1 MCGLSIALFVW
12 WVSFR
17 ASDFAVC
24 DKSRIFASW
33 NAMYCNRIMNIR
45 IAKTIALVAAM
56 LTTAHTYGQDLLAE
70 QAPLDLQMAMIDSVV
85 LNRLLEAEDFEY
97 PADDIYPEWNND
109 YAHKYTNV
117 VMPDSLLID
126 LTGFCMPTESTKVND
141 IFGYRPRR
149 RRMHYGLDIKVERG
163 DTIRA
168 AFDGKVRFV
177 DYQRRGYGYYVV
189 IRHPNGL
196 ETLYAHL
203 TKRLVEENVVVKAGD
218 PIGLGGNTGRS
229 TGSHLHFETRLLGKA
244 LNPALFFDF
253 PNQDVT
259 GDTYLY
265 TTPKKKVYDPSDPD
279 TYYKVKSGDTLGRI
293 AARKGT
299 SVKNLCKLNGIT
311 TQSTLR
317 IGQVLRLY

>member
-1 MCGLSIALFVW
+1 MKYTLLKYTLAMVLMG
-12 WVSFR
+12 
-17 ASDFAVC
+17 ASAFTSA
-24 DKSRIFASW
+24 
-33 NAMYCNRIMNIR
+33 
-45 IAKTIALVAAM
+45 
-56 LTTAHTYGQDLLAE
+56 QDLLAE
-70 QAPLDLQMAMIDSVV
+70 QAPMDKQMARIDSVV
-85 LNRLLEAEDFEY
+85 LNRLIKAEAYEY
-97 PADDIYPEWNND
+97 PADDLYPEWSNE

-117 VMPDSLLID
+117 VMPDSLVID
-126 LTGFCMPTESTKVND
+126 LTGFCMPTESTKITD

-149 RRMHYGLDIKVERG
+149 RRMHYGLDVKVQRG

-168 AFDGKVRFV
+168 AFDGKVRYV
-177 DYQRRGYGYYVV
+177 SYQRRGYGHYVV

-203 TKRLVEENVVVKAGD
+203 TSKLVAENEVVKAGD

-229 TGSHLHFETRLLGKA
+229 TGTHLHFETRLLGKA

-265 TTPKKKVYDPSDPD
+265 KKPVKKVYDPSDPD
-279 TYYKVKSGDTLGRI
+279 TYYKVRSGDSLSRI

-299 SVKNLCKLNGIT
+299 TVKNLCKLNGIT
-311 TQSTLR
+311 TKTTLR
-317 IGQVLRLY
+317 PGQILRLY

>member
-1 MCGLSIALFVW
+1 MRISIIKNVSVIVTSWLSVQ
-12 WVSFR
+12 V
-17 ASDFAVC
+17 
-24 DKSRIFASW
+24 
-33 NAMYCNRIMNIR
+33 
-45 IAKTIALVAAM
+45 
-56 LTTAHTYGQDLLAE
+56 YGQDILAA
-70 QAPLDLQMAMIDSVV
+70 QAPMDTQLAMIDSVV
-85 LNRLLEAEDFEY
+85 LNRLIEADAYEY
-97 PADDIYPEWNND
+97 PAEDLYPEWSNE

-117 VMPDSLLID
+117 NMPDSLLID
-126 LTGFCMPTESTKVND
+126 LTGFCMPTENTKITD

-168 AFDGKVRFV
+168 AFDGKVRYV
-177 DYQRRGYGYYVV
+177 SYQRRGYGNYVV

-203 TKRLVEENVVVKAGD
+203 TTRLVEENEVVKAGD

-229 TGSHLHFETRLLGKA
+229 TGTHLHFETRLLGKA
-244 LNPALFFDF
+244 LNPALMFDF

-265 TTPKKKVYDPSDPD
+265 AKPTKKVYDPSDPD

-299 SVKNLCKLNGIT
+299 TVKNLCKLNGIT

-317 IGQVLRLY
+317 VGQILRLY

>member
-1 MCGLSIALFVW
+1 MKSYILRCALLFVSVGLS
-12 WVSFR
+12 
-17 ASDFAVC
+17 
-24 DKSRIFASW
+24 
-33 NAMYCNRIMNIR
+33 
-45 IAKTIALVAAM
+45 M
-56 LTTAHTYGQDLLAE
+56 LTSAQDLLTE
-70 QAPLDLQMAMIDSVV
+70 QAPMDNQMPRIDSVA
-85 LNRLLEAEDFEY
+85 LNHLLRADAYEY
-97 PADDIYPEWNND
+97 PADDLYPEWSND
-109 YAHKYTNV
+109 YAHKYANV
-117 VMPDSLLID
+117 TMPDSLLID
-126 LTGFCMPTESTKVND
+126 LTGFCMPTENTKVND

-168 AFDGKVRFV
+168 AFDGKVRYCS
-177 DYQRRGYGYYVV
+177 YQRRGYGHYVV

-203 TKRLVEENVVVKAGD
+203 TKRLVGENEVVKAGD

-229 TGSHLHFETRLLGKA
+229 TGPHLHFETRLLGKA

-265 TTPKKKVYDPSDPD
+265 TKPKKKVYDPSDPD
-279 TYYKVKSGDTLGRI
+279 TYYKVRSGDTLSRI

-299 SVKNLCKLNGIT
+299 TIKNLCKLNGIT
-311 TQSTLR
+311 TQTTLR
-317 IGQVLRLY
+317 VGQVLRLY

>member
-1 MCGLSIALFVW
+1 M
-12 WVSFR
+12 
-17 ASDFAVC
+17 
-24 DKSRIFASW
+24 K
-33 NAMYCNRIMNIR
+33 IR
-45 IAKTIALVAAM
+45 IIRNAFLAVAVM
-56 LTTAHTYGQDLLAE
+56 LTAQASGQDVLAA
-70 QAPLDLQMAMIDSVV
+70 QAPMDKQMAKIDSVV
-85 LNRLLEAEDFEY
+85 LDRLLRIENYEY
-97 PADDIYPEWNND
+97 PAQDLYPEWSNE

-126 LTGFCMPTESTKVND
+126 LTGFCMPTENTKITD

-149 RRMHYGLDIKVERG
+149 RRMHYGLDVKVQRG

-168 AFDGKVRFV
+168 AFDGKVRYV
-177 DYQRRGYGYYVV
+177 SYQRRGYGNYVV

-203 TKRLVEENVVVKAGD
+203 TKKLVDENEVVKAGE

-229 TGSHLHFETRLLGKA
+229 TGTHLHFETRLLGKA

-265 TTPKKKVYDPSDPD
+265 MKPKKKVYDPSDPD
-279 TYYKVKSGDTLGRI
+279 TYYKVRSGDSLGRI

-299 SVKNLCKLNGIT
+299 TVKNLCKLNGIT
-311 TQSTLR
+311 TKTILR
-317 IGQVLRLY
+317 PGQVLRLY

>member
-1 MCGLSIALFVW
+1 MKSYILRCALLFVS
-12 WVSFR
+12 VG
-17 ASDFAVC
+17 
-24 DKSRIFASW
+24 
-33 NAMYCNRIMNIR
+33 
-45 IAKTIALVAAM
+45 LPM
-56 LTTAHTYGQDLLAE
+56 LTSAQDLLTE
-70 QAPLDLQMAMIDSVV
+70 QAPMDNQMPRIDSVA
-85 LNRLLEAEDFEY
+85 LNHLLRADAYEY
-97 PADDIYPEWNND
+97 PADDLYPEWSND
-109 YAHKYTNV
+109 YAHKYANV
-117 VMPDSLLID
+117 TMPDSLLID
-126 LTGFCMPTESTKVND
+126 LTGFCMPTENTKVND

-168 AFDGKVRFV
+168 AFDGKVRYCS
-177 DYQRRGYGYYVV
+177 YQRRGYGHYVV

-203 TKRLVEENVVVKAGD
+203 TKRLVGENEVVKAGD

-229 TGSHLHFETRLLGKA
+229 TGPHLHFETRLLGKA

-265 TTPKKKVYDPSDPD
+265 TKPKKKVYDPSDPD
-279 TYYKVKSGDTLGRI
+279 TCYKVRSGDTLSRI

-299 SVKNLCKLNGIT
+299 TIKNLCKLNGIT
-311 TQSTLR
+311 TQTTLR
-317 IGQVLRLY
+317 VGQVLRLY

>member
-1 MCGLSIALFVW
+1 M
-12 WVSFR
+12 
-17 ASDFAVC
+17 
-24 DKSRIFASW
+24 K
-33 NAMYCNRIMNIR
+33 IR
-45 IAKTIALVAAM
+45 IIRNTFLAVAVM
-56 LTTAHTYGQDLLAE
+56 LAAQASGQDVLAA
-70 QAPLDLQMAMIDSVV
+70 QAPMDKQMAKIDSVV
-85 LNRLLEAEDFEY
+85 LDRLLKIENYEY
-97 PADDIYPEWNND
+97 PAQDLYPEWSNE

-126 LTGFCMPTESTKVND
+126 LTGFCMPTENTKITD

-149 RRMHYGLDIKVERG
+149 RRMHYGLDVKVQRG

-168 AFDGKVRFV
+168 AFDGKVRYV
-177 DYQRRGYGYYVV
+177 SYQRRGYGNYVV

-203 TKRLVEENVVVKAGD
+203 TKKLVDENEVVKAGD

-229 TGSHLHFETRLLGKA
+229 TGTHLHFETRLLGKA

-265 TTPKKKVYDPSDPD
+265 MKPKKKVYDPSDPD
-279 TYYKVKSGDTLGRI
+279 TYYKVRSGDSLGRI

-299 SVKNLCKLNGIT
+299 TVKNLCKLNGIT
-311 TQSTLR
+311 TKTILR
-317 IGQVLRLY
+317 PGQVLRLY

>member
-1 MCGLSIALFVW
+1 MKYSLF
-12 WVSFR
+12 R
-17 ASDFAVC
+17 
-24 DKSRIFASW
+24 
-33 NAMYCNRIMNIR
+33 YLLIMLLMSAPVVIS
-45 IAKTIALVAAM
+45 A
-56 LTTAHTYGQDLLAE
+56 QDLLTE
-70 QAPLDLQMAMIDSVV
+70 QAPLDRQLARIDSVV
-85 LNRLLEAEDFEY
+85 LNRLIRADLYEY
-97 PADDIYPEWNND
+97 PADDLYPEWSND

-126 LTGFCMPTESTKVND
+126 LTGFCMPTENTKVND

-149 RRMHYGLDIKVERG
+149 KRMHYGLDIKVERG

-168 AFDGKVRFV
+168 AFDGKVRYV
-177 DYQRRGYGYYVV
+177 SYQKRGYGHYVV

-203 TKRLVEENVVVKAGD
+203 TSKLVKENEVVRAGD

-229 TGSHLHFETRLLGKA
+229 TGPHLHFETRLLGKE

-265 TTPKKKVYDPSDPD
+265 VKPKKKVYDPSDPD
-279 TYYKVKSGDTLGRI
+279 TYYKVRSGDSLSRI
-293 AARKGT
+293 AARKGV
-299 SVKNLCKLNGIT
+299 SVKQLCKLNGIT
-311 TQSTLR
+311 TQTTLR
-317 IGQVLRLY
+317 VGQVLRLY

>member
-1 MCGLSIALFVW
+1 M
-12 WVSFR
+12 
-17 ASDFAVC
+17 AV
-24 DKSRIFASW
+24 A
-33 NAMYCNRIMNIR
+33 
-45 IAKTIALVAAM
+45 VM
-56 LTTAHTYGQDLLAE
+56 LTAQASGQDVLAA
-70 QAPLDLQMAMIDSVV
+70 QAPMDKQMAKIDSVV
-85 LNRLLEAEDFEY
+85 LDRLLRIENYEY
-97 PADDIYPEWNND
+97 PAQDLYPEWSNE

-126 LTGFCMPTESTKVND
+126 LTGFCMPTENTKITD

-149 RRMHYGLDIKVERG
+149 RRMHYGLDVKVQRG

-168 AFDGKVRFV
+168 AFDGKVRYV
-177 DYQRRGYGYYVV
+177 SYQRRGYGNYVV

-203 TKRLVEENVVVKAGD
+203 TKKLVDENEVVKAGD

-229 TGSHLHFETRLLGKA
+229 TGTHLHFETRLLGKA

-265 TTPKKKVYDPSDPD
+265 MKPKKKVYDPSDPD
-279 TYYKVKSGDTLGRI
+279 TYYKVRSGDSLGRI

-299 SVKNLCKLNGIT
+299 TVKNLCKLNGIT
-311 TQSTLR
+311 TKTILR
-317 IGQVLRLY
+317 PGQVLRLY

>member
-1 MCGLSIALFVW
+1 MKSYILRCALLFVS
-12 WVSFR
+12 VG
-17 ASDFAVC
+17 
-24 DKSRIFASW
+24 
-33 NAMYCNRIMNIR
+33 
-45 IAKTIALVAAM
+45 LPM
-56 LTTAHTYGQDLLAE
+56 LTSAQDLLTE
-70 QAPLDLQMAMIDSVV
+70 QAPMDNQIPRIDSVA
-85 LNRLLEAEDFEY
+85 LNHLLRADAYEY
-97 PADDIYPEWNND
+97 PADDLYPEWSND
-109 YAHKYTNV
+109 YAHKYANV
-117 VMPDSLLID
+117 TMPDSLLID
-126 LTGFCMPTESTKVND
+126 LTGFCMPTENTKVND

-168 AFDGKVRFV
+168 AFDGKVRYCS
-177 DYQRRGYGYYVV
+177 YQRRGYGHYVV

-203 TKRLVEENVVVKAGD
+203 TKRLVGENEVVKAGD

-229 TGSHLHFETRLLGKA
+229 TGPHLHFETRLLGKA

-265 TTPKKKVYDPSDPD
+265 TKPKKKVYDPSDPD
-279 TYYKVKSGDTLGRI
+279 TYYKVRSGDTLSRI

-299 SVKNLCKLNGIT
+299 TIKNLCKLNGIT
-311 TQSTLR
+311 TQTTLR
-317 IGQVLRLY
+317 VGQVLRLY

>member
-1 MCGLSIALFVW
+1 MKINIIRNIAFAIATLF
-12 WVSFR
+12 S
-17 ASDFAVC
+17 
-24 DKSRIFASW
+24 
-33 NAMYCNRIMNIR
+33 
-45 IAKTIALVAAM
+45 
-56 LTTAHTYGQDLLAE
+56 AHTFGQDILAV
-70 QAPLDLQMAMIDSVV
+70 QAPMDTQMAMIDSVV
-85 LNRLLEAEDFEY
+85 LNRLIEADLFEY
-97 PADDIYPEWNND
+97 PAEDLYPEWSND

-126 LTGFCMPTESTKVND
+126 LTGFCMPTEGTKVTD

-168 AFDGKVRFV
+168 AFDGKVRYV
-177 DYQRRGYGYYVV
+177 SYQRRGYGYYVV
-189 IRHPNGL
+189 IRHPNGI

-203 TKRLVEENVVVKAGD
+203 TKQLVGENDVVMAGD

-229 TGSHLHFETRLLGKA
+229 TGTHLHVETRLLGKA
-244 LNPALFFDF
+244 LNPALMFDF

-265 TTPKKKVYDPSDPD
+265 MKPKKKVYDPSDPD

-299 SVKNLCKLNGIT
+299 TVKNLCKLNGIT

-317 IGQVLRLY
+317 VGQILRLY

>member
-1 MCGLSIALFVW
+1 M
-12 WVSFR
+12 
-17 ASDFAVC
+17 AV
-24 DKSRIFASW
+24 A
-33 NAMYCNRIMNIR
+33 
-45 IAKTIALVAAM
+45 VM
-56 LTTAHTYGQDLLAE
+56 LTAQASGQDVLAA
-70 QAPLDLQMAMIDSVV
+70 QAPMDKQMAKIDSVV
-85 LNRLLEAEDFEY
+85 LDRLLRIENYEY
-97 PADDIYPEWNND
+97 PAQDLYPEWSNE

-126 LTGFCMPTESTKVND
+126 LTGFCMPTENTKIAD

-149 RRMHYGLDIKVERG
+149 RRMHYGLDVKVQRG

-168 AFDGKVRFV
+168 AFDGKVRYV
-177 DYQRRGYGYYVV
+177 SYQRRGYGNYVV

-203 TKRLVEENVVVKAGD
+203 TKKLVDENEVVKAGD

-229 TGSHLHFETRLLGKA
+229 TGTHLHFETRLLGKA

-265 TTPKKKVYDPSDPD
+265 MKPKKKVYDPSDPD
-279 TYYKVKSGDTLGRI
+279 TYYKVRSGDSLGRI

-299 SVKNLCKLNGIT
+299 TVKNLCKLNGIT
-311 TQSTLR
+311 TKTILR
-317 IGQVLRLY
+317 PGQVLRLY

>member
-1 MCGLSIALFVW
+1 MKISIVRSLVLL
-12 WVSFR
+12 V
-17 ASDFAVC
+17 
-24 DKSRIFASW
+24 
-33 NAMYCNRIMNIR
+33 
-45 IAKTIALVAAM
+45 ALVASVRVSS
-56 LTTAHTYGQDLLAE
+56 QDILAA
-70 QAPLDLQMAMIDSVV
+70 QAPMDKQMAMIDSVV
-85 LNRLLEAEDFEY
+85 LNRLVSAESYEF
-97 PADDIYPEWNND
+97 PADDIYPEWSNE
-109 YAHKYTNV
+109 YAHKYENI

-126 LTGFCMPTESTKVND
+126 LTGFCMPTESTKITD

-149 RRMHYGLDIKVERG
+149 RRMHYGLDVKVERG

-168 AFDGKVRFV
+168 AFDGKVRYV
-177 DYQRRGYGYYVV
+177 SYQRRGYGYYVV

-203 TKRLVEENVVVKAGD
+203 TKRLVEENEVVRAGT

-229 TGSHLHFETRLLGKA
+229 TGAHLHFETRLLGKA
-244 LNPALFFDF
+244 LNPALMFDF

-265 TTPKKKVYDPSDPD
+265 MKPKKKVYDPSDPD

-299 SVKNLCKLNGIT
+299 TVKNLCKLNGIT
-311 TQSTLR
+311 TQTTLR